1 MSPKGNAE
9 CGMCGFG
16 AESALLEGFRAG
28 GAGTSLVQREAGTA
42 GDSPGATTLPLP
54 LSQTKSWS
62 FPDSVLM

>member
-1 MSPKGNAE
+1 MLSVG
-9 CGMCGFG
+9 CV
-16 AESALLEGFRAG
+16 ALELNQLSWRGFRAG
-28 GAGTSLVQREAGTA
+28 GADTSLVQREAATA